1 MKRKVKLKTLRA
13 GPHGI
18 DQPGATV
25 ECSAEEAKA
34 LVEGGYAE
42 YVNTQ
47 SDTGQATVE
56 VATVAPP
63 ERAVSQR
70 GRKGKNA

>member
-13 GPHGI
+13 GPHGV

-25 ECSAEEAKA
+25 ECSAEEAKQ

-42 YVNTQ
+42 YVDTQ
-47 SDTGQATVE
+47 ADTGPATVE
-56 VATVAPP
+56 TATIQAP
-63 ERAVSQR
+63 EKAVSQR
-70 GRKGKNA
+70 GKRGKNA